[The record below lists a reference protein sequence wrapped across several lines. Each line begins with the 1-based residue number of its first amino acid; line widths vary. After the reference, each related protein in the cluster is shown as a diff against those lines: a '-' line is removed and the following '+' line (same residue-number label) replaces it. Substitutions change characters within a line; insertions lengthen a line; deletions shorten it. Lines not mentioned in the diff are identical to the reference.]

1 MSRAVLDTCSDVSVS
16 CAPQRTRLDSHKQ
29 VIYFLAEGVAVAPG
43 RQRLAVKHLRLDM
56 QEYEVLAAFEV
67 QAIPESAQ

>member
-1 MSRAVLDTCSDVSVS
+1 MYSVVSVS

-29 VIYFLAEGVAVAPG
+29 VIYFLEEGVAVEPG

-56 QEYEVLAAFEV
+56 EEYEVLAAFAV
-67 QAIPESAQ
+67 DAVPHSKQ